1 MENNNILQNLFLKQF
16 NESNAIAYNQAF
28 VAGTSDYSFQLLDNA
43 YRLAGQYY
51 ASLKIAIESN
61 KCESEHCALELKQLK
76 QLEEAPQASLD
87 FLSSVINELSTT
99 EESSFDPNNDYRYA
113 AANSIMTGKP
123 GFSKT
128 DGYEAYLDLLQD
140 GSQQIEFRGPLFK
153 RKQEVPFQGQMFE
166 INVDNPLIINNSS
179 LSALLDSDTSLVVS
193 TPDVGAGMLLLLP
206 ETGLFAQEMI
216 NENKELKANAKIS
229 EEFVLK
235 NSDGSFDYEIVDLGD
250 NKGKNVLKYDMK
262 KIEQKVT
269 PFINAEVAG
278 LMSSEQDVIAAWNV
292 YISKDTSV
300 DEDAQMAQDANAG
313 NASWIYELDLPLQQ
327 EKKIIFGI
335 KFKQYFINNYL
346 NQFTTNQPPTVKE
359 DAAVFDLE
367 ENKQAQAEKFEKE
380 NNIKI

>member
-1 MENNNILQNLFLKQF
+1 MSSI
-16 NESNAIAYNQAF
+16 IA
-28 VAGTSDYSFQLLDNA
+28 
-43 YRLAGQYY
+43 
-51 ASLKIAIESN
+51 
-61 KCESEHCALELKQLK
+61 ELT
-76 QLEEAPQASLD
+76 
-87 FLSSVINELSTT
+87 VT

-113 AANSIMTGKP
+113 AANSIMAGRP

-128 DGYEAYLDLLQD
+128 DGYEVYLDLLQD

-153 RKQEVPFQGQMFE
+153 RKQEVPFQGQLFE
-166 INVDNPLIINNSS
+166 IDVDNPLIINNSS

-193 TPDVGAGMLLLLP
+193 TPDVNAGMLLLLP

-235 NSDGSFDYEIVDLGD
+235 NPDGSFDYEIVDLGN
-250 NKGKNVLKYDMK
+250 NKGKNVLKYDLS

-300 DEDAQMAQDANAG
+300 SEDAQMAQDANAG
-313 NASWIYELDLPLQQ
+313 NASWSYELDLPLQQ
-327 EKKIIFGI
+327 ENKVLFEI
-335 KFKQYFINNYL
+335 KYKEYFMKNYL
-346 NQFTTNQPPTVKE
+346 KQFTTNQLPTVKE
-359 DAAVFDLE
+359 DAAVFDLAE
-367 ENKQAQAEKFEKE
+367 AKKAKAQKFLDD
-380 NNIKI
+380 NDLN

>member
-16 NESNAIAYNQAF
+16 NDSNAIAYNKAF
-28 VAGTSDYSFQLLDNA
+28 VAGASDYSFQLLDNA
-43 YRLAGQYY
+43 YRLAGKYY

-87 FLSSVINELSTT
+87 FLSSIIAELTVT
-99 EESSFDPNNDYRYA
+99 EEASFDPNNDYRYA
-113 AANSIMTGKP
+113 AANSVMAGRP

-128 DGYEAYLDLLQD
+128 DGYEVYLDLLQD

-153 RKQEVPFQGQMFE
+153 RKQEVPFQGQLFE
-166 INVDNPLIINNSS
+166 INVDNPLVINNSS

-193 TPDVGAGMLLLLP
+193 TPDVNAGMLLLLP

-300 DEDAQMAQDANAG
+300 EEDAQMAQNANAG
-313 NASWIYELDLPLQQ
+313 DTSWIYELDLPLQQ
-327 EKKIIFGI
+327 DKKVLFEI
-335 KFKQYFINNYL
+335 KYKEYFMNNYL
-346 NQFTTNQPPTVKE
+346 KQFTTNQMPTVKE
-359 DAAVFDLE
+359 DAVVFDLE
-367 ENKQAQAEKFEKE
+367 EAKKAKAQKFLDD
-380 NNIKI
+380 NDLN